1 MAAGD
6 LLQLLLKNT
15 VPQNVRLLVARGTAP
30 LPPRAMLE
38 ALVHLATDE
47 DREIS
52 SVAGQTISEWDE
64 ESIVEQLTSQD
75 CTASVL
81 KHFAENSNSEPIL
94 QSIIRNPV
102 CSKEIIAF
110 LASTV
115 PANLLEIILDNR
127 VRLLEFHKILENIQI
142 NPFATAE
149 ITRVVHEIETEF
161 FGTKKTEYAVGNVVT
176 DTDDT
181 DSIHGLEI
189 EAPPDDL
196 SLEGLPMD
204 PEARQSAIN
213 ARISSMPFREKLRY
227 ALFGNREVR
236 AMLVRDSN
244 KEVARAVLKSPKL
257 TENEV
262 ESIAAMRGVTEE
274 ILREIGNNRAWT
286 RSYNVIQN
294 LIKNPKTPPIISQNL
309 LFRLRTPDLMLLT
322 RDKSLPE
329 AVRHNAN
336 RTLSQRTAKRS

>member
-1 MAAGD
+1 MASGD
-6 LLQLLLKNT
+6 LLQLLLKNKA
-15 VPQNVRLLVARGTAP
+15 PQNVRLIVARGSAP
-30 LPPRAMLE
+30 LPPKAMLE
-38 ALVHLATDE
+38 ALVHLTADDDSE
-47 DREIS
+47 VS
-52 SVAGQTISEWDE
+52 SVAAQTISGWDE
-64 ESIVEQLTSQD
+64 ASIIAQLNSQD
-75 CTASVL
+75 CAASVL
-81 KHFAENSNSEPIL
+81 KHFAETSNSDLIL
-94 QSIIRNPV
+94 QSIIRNPA

-115 PANLLEIILDNR
+115 PVNLLEIILDNR
-127 VRLLEFHKILENIQI
+127 VRLLEFRRILDSIKI
-142 NPFATAE
+142 NPFTTAE

-161 FGTKKTEYAVGNVVT
+161 FGTKKTEYAVENT
-176 DTDDT
+176 PKNKDNT
-181 DSIHGLEI
+181 DSIPGLEM

-213 ARISSMPFREKLRY
+213 TRISSMPFREKLRY

-286 RSYNVIQN
+286 RSYNIIQN
-294 LIKNPKTPPIISQNL
+294 LVKNPKTPPAISQNL

-322 RDKSLPE
+322 RDRSLPE

-336 RTLSQRTAKRS
+336 RTLNQRTAKRS